1 MSIGSTGTSAKVS
14 IVSGGSGR
22 IGYTLVFGCL
32 LLCALPLIF
41 VWEPMRL
48 VFALALQNDTYTHIP
63 LIPVVSIFLI
73 YTERRSIFSDITH
86 SWGAGSALIIPGVI
100 LIGLA
105 RFNVWQLGSA
115 NELSLVLSG
124 FVLLWIGAFLLF
136 FGPKAFR
143 AARFPLLFLLFTI
156 PIPEPFLS
164 WTIFQLQEG
173 SAKAAAAIFNLLGIP
188 YLQSDLIFSLPG
200 VAIRVAE
207 ECSGIRST
215 LALLIMAVLASHLF
229 LKTTWK
235 QLLLCLLVVPMSVAK
250 NGLRIATLSAL
261 SIYVDSGFLHGRLH
275 EYGGMVFFAAALVP
289 LALFCAYLQKTER
302 KSSARTL
309 AAQHLQTKTL

>member
-1 MSIGSTGTSAKVS
+1 MSTGSIGTNVKVGT
-14 IVSGGSGR
+14 VSGGSR
-22 IGYTLVFGCL
+22 IGYTLVLGCL
-32 LLCALPLIF
+32 FVCILPLIL

-63 LIPVVSIFLI
+63 LIPMVSIFLI
-73 YTERRSIFSDITH
+73 YTERRTIFSYISY
-86 SWGAGSALIIPGVI
+86 SWGGGLALIIPGVI

-105 RFNVWQLGSA
+105 RFNVWQLGPA

-124 FVLLWIGAFLLF
+124 FVLLWAGAFLLF

-143 AARFPLLFLLFTI
+143 VARFPLLFLLFTI
-156 PIPEPFLS
+156 PIPEPILS
-164 WTIFQLQEG
+164 WVIAELQEG
-173 SAKAAAAIFNLLGIP
+173 SAKAAAAIFSMLGIP
-188 YLQSDLIFSLPG
+188 YLQNDLIFSLPG

-235 QLLLCLLVVPMSVAK
+235 QVLLCILVVPMSVAK
-250 NGLRIATLSAL
+250 NGLRIAALSAL

-275 EYGGMVFFAAALVP
+275 EYGGMVFFAAALLP
-289 LALFCAYLQKTER
+289 LALLCAYLQKTER
-302 KSSARTL
+302 YPSAEASGSAHR
-309 AAQHLQTKTL
+309 

>member
-1 MSIGSTGTSAKVS
+1 MSTGSIGTNAKVS
-14 IVSGGSGR
+14 LVTAGSHR
-22 IGYTLVFGCL
+22 IGYAVVFTCL
-32 LLCALPLIF
+32 FFCALPLIL
-41 VWEPMRL
+41 VWEPMRS

-63 LIPVVSIFLI
+63 LIPIVSIFLI
-73 YTERRSIFSDITH
+73 YTERRSVFSKI
-86 SWGAGSALIIPGVI
+86 SYGWGAGSALIVPGLI
-100 LIGLA
+100 FIGLA
-105 RFNVWQLGSA
+105 RFNMWQLRPA

-124 FVLLWIGAFLLF
+124 FVMLWIGVFILF
-136 FGPKAFR
+136 FGPQAFR
-143 AARFPLLFLLFTI
+143 RARFPLLFLLFTI
-156 PIPEPFLS
+156 PIPEPALS
-164 WTIFQLQEG
+164 WAILQLQEG
-173 SAKAAAAIFNLLGIP
+173 SAKATAIIFSLLGIP

-235 QLLLCLLVVPMSVAK
+235 QVLLCILVVPMSIAK

-275 EYGGMVFFAAALVP
+275 EYGGMVFFAAALLP
-289 LALFCAYLQKTER
+289 LALLCAYLQKTER
-302 KSSARTL
+302 NSAKTL
-309 AAQHLQTKTL
+309 GSAQHLQT

>member
-1 MSIGSTGTSAKVS
+1 MSTGSIGTNGKVS
-14 IVSGGSGR
+14 LVTAGSHR
-22 IGYTLVFGCL
+22 IGYAVVFTCI
-32 LLCALPLIF
+32 LLCALPLIL
-41 VWEPMRL
+41 VWEPMRP

-63 LIPVVSIFLI
+63 LIPIVSVFLI
-73 YTERRSIFSDITH
+73 YTERRSVFSKI
-86 SWGAGSALIIPGVI
+86 SYGWGAGSALIVPGLI
-100 LIGLA
+100 FIGLA
-105 RFNVWQLGSA
+105 RFNMWQLRPA

-124 FVLLWIGAFLLF
+124 FVMLWIGVFILLF
-136 FGPKAFR
+136 GPQAFR
-143 AARFPLLFLLFTI
+143 RARFPLLFLLFTI
-156 PIPEPFLS
+156 PIPEPALS
-164 WTIFQLQEG
+164 WAILQLQEG
-173 SAKAAAAIFNLLGIP
+173 SAKATAIIFSLLGIP

-235 QLLLCLLVVPMSVAK
+235 QLLLCILVVPMSIAK

-275 EYGGMVFFAAALVP
+275 EYGGMVFFASALLP
-289 LALFCAYLQKTER
+289 LALLCAYLQKNER
-302 KSSARTL
+302 NSSAKTL
-309 AAQHLQTKTL
+309 GSAQHLQT

>member
-1 MSIGSTGTSAKVS
+1 VSTGSIGTNAKVR
-14 IVSGGSGR
+14 VVAGGNRMGPAA
-22 IGYTLVFGCL
+22 VWGCL
-32 LLCALPLIF
+32 LLCAVPLIL
-41 VWEPMRL
+41 VWQPMRL

-63 LIPVVSIFLI
+63 LIPMVSLFLI
-73 YTERRSIFSDITH
+73 YSERRSVFSVISS
-86 SWGAGSALIIPGVI
+86 SWAAGSALIIAGA
-100 LIGLA
+100 IGIALA
-105 RFNVWQLGSA
+105 RFNVWQMGPP
-115 NELSLVLSG
+115 NELSLVLAG
-124 FVLLWIGAFLLF
+124 FVLFWMGAFLLF
-136 FGPKAFR
+136 FGARAFR
-143 AARFPLLFLLFTI
+143 AALFPLLFLLFTI
-156 PIPEPFLS
+156 PIPEPILS
-164 WTIFQLQEG
+164 WAILQLQEG
-173 SAKAAAAIFNLLGIP
+173 SAKAAAGIFSLLGIP

-235 QLLLCLLVVPMSVAK
+235 QLLLCILVVPMSIAK

-289 LALFCAYLQKTER
+289 LALLCGYLQKTEATAPR
-302 KSSARTL
+302 VAFEASPSKTP
-309 AAQHLQTKTL
+309 AA

>member
-1 MSIGSTGTSAKVS
+1 MTSDTTTG
-14 IVSGGSGR
+14 IVSGSSAR
-22 IGYTLVFGCL
+22 IGYTAVVGCL
-32 LLCALPLIF
+32 ALCASPLILI
-41 VWEPMRL
+41 WEPMQS
-48 VFALALQNDTYTHIP
+48 VFALALHNDTYTHIP

-73 YTERRSIFSDITH
+73 YTERQLIFSNTSY
-86 SWGAGSALIIPGVI
+86 SWVTGGPLIILGAV

-105 RFNVWQLGSA
+105 RFDVWNLRSA

-136 FGPKAFR
+136 FGVRAFR

-156 PIPEPFLS
+156 PIPEPALS
-164 WTIFQLQEG
+164 WAILELQEG
-173 SAKAAAAIFNLLGIP
+173 SAKAAAIIFSMLGIP
-188 YLQSDLIFSLPG
+188 YLQNDLIFSLPG

-215 LALLIMAVLASHLF
+215 LALMIMAVLASHLF
-229 LKTTWK
+229 LKSTWK
-235 QLLLCLLVVPMSVAK
+235 QLIVCLLVVPLSIAK

-289 LALFCAYLQKTER
+289 LAILCGYLQKTER
-302 KSSARTL
+302 YPPAKVLSGAPELES
-309 AAQHLQTKTL
+309 